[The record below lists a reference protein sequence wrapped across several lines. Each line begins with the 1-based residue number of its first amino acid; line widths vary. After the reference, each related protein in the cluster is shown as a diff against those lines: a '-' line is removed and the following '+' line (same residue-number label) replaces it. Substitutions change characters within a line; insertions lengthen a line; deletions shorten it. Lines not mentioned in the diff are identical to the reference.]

1 MNTKKN
7 TILVVDDEVKIVE
20 IVQSYL
26 EREEYRVYT
35 AFNGSEAI
43 SMYNSV
49 NPALIILD
57 IMLPDLNGTEV
68 CEYLRKT
75 TKVPIIMLTA
85 KTSEED
91 IVEGLNIGAD
101 DYITKP
107 FSPRQLIARVKALLR
122 RVDEESS
129 ITNNE
134 FTVKKGDLDIDLI
147 NYEIRK
153 VGNLIT
159 LTPSEYSILITL
171 LKNPTKIFSRNEL
184 ISIALEDKYD
194 SFDRAIDTHIKNLR
208 HKIESDPKNPEYIIT
223 IRGIGYR
230 FGIA

>member
-26 EREEYRVYT
+26 EREEYKVYT

-147 NYEIRK
+147 NYEVRK
-153 VGNLIT
+153 AGNLIT

>member
-26 EREEYRVYT
+26 EREEYKVYT

-153 VGNLIT
+153 AGNLIT

>member
-26 EREEYRVYT
+26 EREEYKVYT

-134 FTVKKGDLDIDLI
+134 FTVKKGNLDIDLI

-153 VGNLIT
+153 AGNLIT